1 MIRRGLPLLAW
12 PEPDQIAWAE
22 AIEDRDRFHGR
33 GPAAHWA
40 ETTRYSVIAA
50 YGRWLGFLAEYEP
63 SVLADSAVERLAEDR
78 LARYLDHLAETASTV
93 GRHMFFAKLRD
104 AVRVMFPGKVP
115 LHLSR
120 LVARLERECQQR
132 SMARRIVMTPRLT
145 ALGRKLMK
153 DAETAEGGVASLVA
167 YRDGL
172 MIALLSLRPI
182 RRHTFSLIR
191 IGVHLK
197 QVGKEWR
204 IILDRSETKSGRPFE
219 VAFPQRITPFLEHY
233 LRQVRPMILGAS
245 KHDYLW
251 ASTKGVPLTDKA
263 IYRIITNRTRQT
275 LGQPVNP
282 HLFRHCAATTIATLQ
297 PGRIGVARDLL
308 DHASL
313 TTTNAYYNKARSIDA
328 GRLYAKVLED
338 LFHQSPRRSRSDDK
352 TRRAGRHHL
361 GAQFGQGTAL
371 SKHKSDGHRQ

>member
-1 MIRRGLPLLAW
+1 
-12 PEPDQIAWAE
+12 
-22 AIEDRDRFHGR
+22 
-33 GPAAHWA
+33 
-40 ETTRYSVIAA
+40 
-50 YGRWLGFLAEYEP
+50 
-63 SVLADSAVERLAEDR
+63 
-78 LARYLDHLAETASTV
+78 
-93 GRHMFFAKLRD
+93 
-104 AVRVMFPGKVP
+104 
-115 LHLSR
+115 
-120 LVARLERECQQR
+120 
-132 SMARRIVMTPRLT
+132 
-145 ALGRKLMK
+145 MK
-153 DAETAEGGVASLVA
+153 DAETAEGGVASLVVH
-167 YRDGL
+167 RDGL

-219 VAFPQRITPFLEHY
+219 IAFPQRITPFLEHY
-233 LRQVRPMILGAS
+233 LRQVRPKILGAS

-263 IYRIITNRTRQT
+263 IYGIITNRTRQAF
-275 LGQPVNP
+275 GQPVNP

-297 PGRIGVARDLL
+297 PGRIGIARDLL

-338 LFHQSPRRSRSDDK
+338 LFRQSPRDK
-352 TRRAGRHHL
+352 TPRTGRRHS
-361 GAQFGQGTAL
+361 GAQFRQGTAQ
-371 SKHKSDGHRQ
+371 SEHKFDGHHP